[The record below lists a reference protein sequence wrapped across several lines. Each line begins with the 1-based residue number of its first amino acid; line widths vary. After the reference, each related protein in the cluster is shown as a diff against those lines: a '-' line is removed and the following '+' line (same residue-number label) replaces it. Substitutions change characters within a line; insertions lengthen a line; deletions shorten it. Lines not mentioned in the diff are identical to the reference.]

1 MGITA
6 LTLADGRVQLLHT
19 FSNVKR
25 SFFVFVNIL
34 KHFTHYNL
42 INLQSKSIYIYFIG
56 KNTAGF

>member
-19 FSNVKR
+19 FSNVKQ
-25 SFFVFVNIL
+25 SFFVFINIL

-56 KNTAGF
+56 